1 MLIHVFTFILFNIAR
16 ADQEAA
22 VGIRSEKPST
32 KLNFRDSSPFCV
44 VHLVHQSDS
53 IYFAH
58 DNGLLLCITISRPID
73 VRQSKMIVCVDDIFS
88 LLVITCIL
96 A

>member
-1 MLIHVFTFILFNIAR
+1 MLINVFIFILFNIAR

-32 KLNFRDSSPFCV
+32 KLNFRDSSPFYV

-58 DNGLLLCITISRPID
+58 DKRIAVVMSSC
-73 VRQSKMIVCVDDIFS
+73 
-88 LLVITCIL
+88 